1 MRSFNTHTAFTW
13 PRAGVIGHRICRKQC
28 GTSFLEV
35 VMALSILLT
44 CLLPIIQLF
53 GSTSRNAQK
62 SQNLGLA
69 VSLAHRISQ
78 HLYVMPYNEIQPIS
92 LPGAPIADGPSDPF
106 FNPVENWTPAAAGV
120 QMINQAQLPSLYG
133 FLRKHEFRYAL
144 LVNNV
149 SFGAG
154 DEMKSVSI
162 IITWKE
168 GGQDLLYKLQVHVPG
183 F

>member
-1 MRSFNTHTAFTW
+1 
-13 PRAGVIGHRICRKQC
+13 
-28 GTSFLEV
+28 
-35 VMALSILLT
+35 MALGVLIT
-44 CLLPIIQLF
+44 CLLPIIHLF
-53 GSTSRNAQK
+53 GSTSRTAQK

-69 VSLAHRISQ
+69 VSLAHRIAQ
-78 HLYVMPYNEIQPIS
+78 HLYIVPFQEIQPIP
-92 LPGAPIADGPSDPF
+92 LPGAPIADGGDDLF
-106 FNPVENWTPAAAGV
+106 FNPVENWTTSAAGAV
-120 QMINQAQLPSLYG
+120 SINQSQMPSLYY
-133 FLRKHEFRYAL
+133 FLRKFEFRYAL

-149 SFGAG
+149 SFGVG